1 MNSSESEYPLKTDTD
16 RALDTV
22 GRFIGVGQELANQEI
37 LSESRYSGA
46 LEHLIEVIQILLSA
60 NENMSRW
67 LNKFAQFDFRAH
79 DARARFLSL
88 VAEYGTAK
96 SGAELRQMKWPCGE
110 IRYIYDT
117 QIRPGIADM
126 FVQTEVT
133 PEQLD
138 AAFTGLGD
146 ADDDMVAFIYETV
159 VGGIDDFLETAEP
172 AVDAS
177 DFDTAERAR
186 LEFKVHARQ
195 LSERLERLGGG
206 LADLVLAYTRLAGRP
221 VRLPG

>member
-1 MNSSESEYPLKTDTD
+1 MKTDTV

-22 GRFIGVGQELANQEI
+22 DRFIGVGRELANQKI
-37 LSESRYSGA
+37 LSTPKYSGA
-46 LEHLIEVIQILLSA
+46 LEHLIEVIQILLTA
-60 NENMSRW
+60 NENMARW
-67 LNKFAQFDFRAH
+67 LNKFTQFDFRAS
-79 DARARFLSL
+79 DARERFLSL
-88 VAEYGTAK
+88 VAEYRTAK
-96 SGAELRQMKWPCGE
+96 SGTELRQMKWPCGE

-117 QIRPGIADM
+117 QIRPGMTDM

-133 PEQLD
+133 PEELD

-172 AVDAS
+172 AVDAG
-177 DFDTAERAR
+177 DFDAAEQAR
-186 LEFKVHARQ
+186 LEFKVRARH

-206 LADLVLAYTRLAGRP
+206 LADLVLDYARLAGRS